1 MNSAEAR
8 QIIAEEC
15 NRLSP
20 DMMPNLRR
28 LAQFHMIAQLRA
40 DPGAGPS
47 DWLGK
52 TRDCMLLEYQ
62 LRMDGLS
69 ESEYGFGLAAML
81 LALEMEAEL
90 ALGCAPGALLP
101 GGPPLPDQMDAE
113 AALERYVT
121 LYLAEAGHQ

>member
-15 NRLSP
+15 DRINP
-20 DMMPNLRR
+20 QMMPNLRK

-40 DPGAGPS
+40 DPGAGPA

-52 TRDCMLLEYQ
+52 TRDCMLLEHQ
-62 LRMDGLS
+62 FRMDGLPEGRYRFS
-69 ESEYGFGLAAML
+69 LAAML

-101 GGPPLPDQMDAE
+101 GGPPLPDQVDAE
-113 AALERYVT
+113 AALERYIT
-121 LYLAEAGHQ
+121 LYLAQAGHQ